1 LYLLTITRSKLHA
14 IFFNKRRL
22 TSSVLSLSTTVTNFT
37 TTDEEAPVMKTPPL
51 TVCAVAF
58 ILGSLSVQAQV
69 IDRTIISSGIGEVSA
84 EPNMAEINLQLE
96 AIDLDGNRAKSDVDE
111 RFNRF
116 LTAIIRLDLGGS
128 NVVASTLKL
137 TPNYEYRKQIRVFT
151 GYRASRNVAV
161 TLQRL
166 DLLNELMDIV
176 LASGV
181 DHIGRIQLMVTDEEK
196 YQGLAQQRAIAD
208 SKQKATIL
216 AKAYGATL
224 GPIKQIQYK
233 GAASHLPQPQYRL
246 ASMSRSAMQD
256 EAPGRYIH
264 DQLRFNDHINVIFEL
279 IVKN

>member
-1 LYLLTITRSKLHA
+1 LYLLTISRSKLHA

-22 TSSVLSLSTTVTNFT
+22 TSSALSLSTTVTNFT
-37 TTDEEAPVMKTPPL
+37 TTDEETPVIKTLPL

-116 LTAIIRLDLGGS
+116 LTAIIRLDLYDS

-216 AKAYGATL
+216 ATAYGATL
-224 GPIKQIQYK
+224 GPIKKIQYQ
-233 GAASHLPQPQYRL
+233 GTVNHLPQAQYRL
-246 ASMSRSAMQD
+246 EGMSRSA
-256 EAPGRYIH
+256 I
-264 DQLRFNDHINVIFEL
+264 
-279 IVKN
+279 

>member
-1 LYLLTITRSKLHA
+1 
-14 IFFNKRRL
+14 
-22 TSSVLSLSTTVTNFT
+22 
-37 TTDEEAPVMKTPPL
+37 MKTLPL

-116 LTAIIRLDLGGS
+116 LTAIIRLDLYDS

-137 TPNYEYRKQIRVFT
+137 TPNYEYRKQIRVFI
-151 GYRASRNVAV
+151 GYRASRNIAV
-161 TLQRL
+161 TLERL
-166 DLLNELMDIV
+166 DLLNQLMDIA

-181 DHIGRIQLMVTDEEK
+181 DHIGRIQLSVTDEEK
-196 YQGLAQQRAIAD
+196 CQGLAQQRAIAD
-208 SKQKATIL
+208 SKQKATLL

-224 GPIKQIQYK
+224 GPIKQIQYQ
-233 GAASHLPQPQYRL
+233 GAASHLPQAQYRL
-246 ASMSRSAMQD
+246 DSMSRSAVQD
-256 EAPGRYIH
+256 EAPGRYIYER
-264 DQLRFNDHINVIFEL
+264 LRFSDHINAIFEL